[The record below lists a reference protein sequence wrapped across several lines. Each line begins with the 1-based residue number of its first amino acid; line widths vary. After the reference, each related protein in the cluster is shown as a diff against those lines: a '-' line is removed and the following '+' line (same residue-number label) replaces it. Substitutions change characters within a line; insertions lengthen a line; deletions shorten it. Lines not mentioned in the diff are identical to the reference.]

1 MRESP
6 AIEVVGLIAE
16 ALPDVEILIADPF
29 VSTMP
34 RALAGHKNLRL
45 AGAYEAVERAD
56 IVVLLVEHE
65 PFKAMRHTR
74 LGGKVIYDTRGA
86 WR

>member
-16 ALPDVEILIADPF
+16 ALPDVEILVADPC
-29 VSTMP
+29 VSVMP
-34 RALAGHKNLRL
+34 GALSKYDNLHL
-45 AGAYEAVERAD
+45 EGAYQAVERAD

-74 LGGKVIYDTRGA
+74 LAGKVIYDTRGA
-86 WR
+86 WH